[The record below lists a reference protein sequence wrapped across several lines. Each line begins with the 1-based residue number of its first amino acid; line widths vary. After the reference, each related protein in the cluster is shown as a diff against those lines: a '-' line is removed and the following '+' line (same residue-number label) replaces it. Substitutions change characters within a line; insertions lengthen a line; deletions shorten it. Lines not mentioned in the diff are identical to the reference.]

1 MKDNIDQLRVD
12 VSDQMEL
19 KAELINELDYV
30 NQELYKFKS
39 ENTKLTNINKDQV
52 VIINQY
58 ENDVKQSNICLDIFK
73 GKIEE
78 LKSNNINDKKEA
90 EVKLN
95 FPSSTDCAPYK
106 AEIENGLRR
115 LDGVRGMS
123 TK

>member
-19 KAELINELDYV
+19 KADLINELDYV
-30 NQELYKFKS
+30 NKELYKIKS

-78 LKSNNINDKKEA
+78 LKSNNINDRKEA
-90 EVKLN
+90 E
-95 FPSSTDCAPYK
+95 
-106 AEIENGLRR
+106 EELRNSKKD
-115 LDGVRGMS
+115 LA
-123 TK
+123 